1 MRAWLLDEGTAEYRL
16 GEVSTPIPGP
26 SQVRIKVE
34 RSALNHMDLWLTRRK
49 PAPPAYPHIG
59 GGDVVGTVDLLG
71 DGAAGVLGQ
80 RVIVD
85 PTVLSV
91 AAHSMGLDAPL
102 DRSLRILGEHCW
114 GGHGEYLVVDDHQVV
129 ECPPNR
135 TLDEAAA
142 LPVAG
147 TTAWRMLRRARL
159 AAGERVLIV
168 GIGGGVSTA
177 ALTIASYLGAE
188 VFVTSRDAAKRAAAV
203 ALGAADAFVSGEPVP
218 VKVDVVVESV
228 GPATFESSMAAMV
241 PGGRMVICGGTSGP
255 EVTVNLPRLF
265 FKQFE
270 LIGSTMGSPPEFAD
284 LVAAFGAGLPVVVDT
299 VVPFDEYPV
308 ALERLRQG
316 AQLGKVVLG
325 ER

>member
-1 MRAWLLDEGTAEYRL
+1 MRAWLLDDGEDQYRL
-16 GEVSTPIPGP
+16 GDVAIPEPGT

-49 PAPPAYPHIG
+49 PAPPSYPHIG
-59 GGDVVGTVDLLG
+59 GGDVVGVVEALG
-71 DGAAGVLGQ
+71 AGATGTIGQ

-85 PTVLSV
+85 PTVVSAL
-91 AAHSMGLDAPL
+91 AHARGVDAPL

-114 GGHGEYLVVDDHQVV
+114 GGHAEYLVVDDHQLV
-129 ECPPNR
+129 ECPANR
-135 TLDEAAA
+135 SLDEAAA

-147 TTAWRMLRRARL
+147 ATAWRMLRRARL
-159 AAGERVLIV
+159 SAGDRVLIV

-177 ALTIASYLGAE
+177 ALTIANYLGAE
-188 VFVTSRDAAKRAAAV
+188 VFVTSRDPDKRSAAMS
-203 ALGAADAFVSGEPVP
+203 LGAAGAFVSGEPVP

-228 GPATFESSMAAMV
+228 GPATFEASMAAMV

-255 EVTVNLPRLF
+255 EVTLNLPRLF
-265 FKQFE
+265 FKQYE

-284 LVAAFGAGLPVVVDT
+284 LISAFAAGLPVVVDT
-299 VVPFDEYPV
+299 VVPFGEYPA
-308 ALERLRQG
+308 ALDRLRSG